1 MSKLTKREQLEAE
14 LFVAKQMGK
23 KLERLQK
30 KVVDAEADYRRY
42 KAAADL
48 WNVAGADDDVIE
60 SAAAYDAYH
69 AAAAA
74 YDAWV
79 KVKLELVKYLKEQ
92 DDNG

>member
-1 MSKLTKREQLEAE
+1 MSKLTKLEQLEAE

-30 KVVDAEADYRRY
+30 NVVDTEADYRRY

-48 WNVAGADDDVIE
+48 WNTAGADDDDDE
-60 SAAAYDAYH
+60 PDAAYDAYD

-79 KVKLELVKYLKEQ
+79 KASQSLKGYLKEE
-92 DDNG
+92 